1 MKLRAKLPLS
11 RQISSDTTILSV
23 AIVSGF
29 SIFAAGILL
38 QRLVY
43 DNWLHRT
50 GFRLVGSLLAGVL
63 MFAFA
68 YYWQS
73 TIRERKI
80 DMLRRFQTIARMND
94 RIRNALQVIE
104 CATYATNPQATTPVR
119 NAVDKI
125 KGVLEEIKKKADVAV
140 GRRGC
145 LPEQSRDIRA
155 DSVARLCEFGKIP
168 ETLVPI
174 QG

>member
-1 MKLRAKLPLS
+1 MKLKANHLLS
-11 RQISSDTTILSV
+11 QQISSDTTILLV

-38 QRLVY
+38 QWLIY
-43 DNWLHRT
+43 DDWLHRT
-50 GFRLVGSLLAGVL
+50 GFRLVGSPLAGVL

-73 TIRERKI
+73 TIRERKVE
-80 DMLRRFQTIARMND
+80 MLRRFQTIAQMND

-104 CATYATNPQATTPVR
+104 CATYATNPQATAPVR

-125 KGVLEEIKKKADVAV
+125 ESVLEEVLADVHPALAV
-140 GRRGC
+140 VPDNALKSKRR
-145 LPEQSRDIRA
+145 PA
-155 DSVARLCEFGKIP
+155 
-168 ETLVPI
+168 
-174 QG
+174 